1 MNRPGVKLEFRSGYY
16 GPRDWQHFTHED
28 KEKQLEDE
36 LASDLPNTDLP
47 VYVSTEYFRAQDD
60 KFFVPVSIVVPGSA
74 LPQTGDQNK
83 ASLDIMGLVREAN
96 SKFPVGNIR
105 ETVKFS
111 SSALAED
118 KRTTTAGSGA
128 TLLSASVATK
138 PVRRRNVQYNT
149 GFLLLPGSYHLKF
162 VVRENQNGRLGSFET
177 DLRVPD
183 LKKEPLKMSTVVM
196 GNQRTPAPKKKS
208 ENPLVRDGQ
217 ELIPNIAHVFKNDQ
231 QLYLYYEV
239 YDPARKKTEDNKT
252 GVHLLTS
259 IQFFKG
265 KVKTYE
271 TPLVEAKDL
280 NTPDRKAA
288 AFQFEV
294 PLSQLKPGWYTCQV
308 NVIDDSGGTFAFPR
322 LPMLIQ
328 ASQ

>member
-1 MNRPGVKLEFRSGYY
+1 
-16 GPRDWQHFTHED
+16 
-28 KEKQLEDE
+28 
-36 LASDLPNTDLP
+36 
-47 VYVSTEYFRAQDD
+47 
-60 KFFVPVSIVVPGSA
+60 
-74 LPQTGDQNK
+74 
-83 ASLDIMGLVREAN
+83 MGLVREAN

-128 TLLSASVATK
+128 TLLPASVATR
-138 PVRRRNVQYNT
+138 PVRGRNVQYNT

-177 DLRVPD
+177 DLSVPD